1 MKTCEVYVSCLNYF
15 STQQYS
21 TLYKCDPIKLLN
33 QMNEIKPKL
42 PHSLKLIKYLQ
53 YKLLIRI
60 EKAEKIF
67 FQKKLK

>member
-15 STQQYS
+15 SQQYT

-42 PHSLKLIKYLQ
+42 PHSFRLINYLQ

-67 FQKKLK
+67 FQKKQK